1 MRCEC
6 GCGWEG
12 EDEVA
17 QLLIDEALDLK
28 LRALAAA
35 ASRSPEEREADELMA
50 RHAELLEL
58 RKRMGG

>member
-1 MRCEC
+1 M
-6 GCGWEG
+6 
-12 EDEVA
+12 A

-28 LRALAAA
+28 LRALARE

-50 RHAELLEL
+50 RHQELLEL